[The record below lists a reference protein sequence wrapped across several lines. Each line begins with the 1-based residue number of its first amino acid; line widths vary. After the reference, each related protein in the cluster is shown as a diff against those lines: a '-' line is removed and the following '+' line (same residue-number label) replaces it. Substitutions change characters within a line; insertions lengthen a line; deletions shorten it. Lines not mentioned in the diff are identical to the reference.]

1 MSLRRWNTSLVSGNS
16 SVFPIHDLTNRCA
29 WNGVNTV
36 YIYLIEEGFRL
47 SKIVLLLDNLKG
59 QIQKDFRTAV
69 FSANGLFWY
78 GLSDAT
84 DLWQP
89 VDAGYAF
96 CLKS

>member
-1 MSLRRWNTSLVSGNS
+1 MSLRWSNTHLVSENS
-16 SVFPIHDLTNRCA
+16 SVFPIHDLTNSCA

-36 YIYLIEEGFRL
+36 YIYWIEEGFRL
-47 SKIVLLLDNLKG
+47 SKIVLLLNNVKG
-59 QIQKDFRTAV
+59 QMQEDFRTAV

-78 GLSDAT
+78 GSSDAT